1 MRATLAVVALL
12 GFAASARADA
22 PSRYQLLSLPVPDFR
37 DAVVSMPPGE
47 ARLPVI
53 VATHGAGGDPEWTCE
68 AWGTRTA
75 ASAIVLCPR
84 GRPISRKTE
93 SGFYYPE
100 HFTLEKEVF
109 AALHALTERF
119 GPRVQPGPMLYT
131 GYSQGA
137 TMGAL
142 FLTRH
147 GARFPYMILTEGG
160 SASFSKTSAKRFKES
175 GGKRVLFVCGGTG
188 CRKRALE
195 SAALL
200 ERAGVEARVEYVPGG
215 GHADWGSVGERLDA
229 TYRWA
234 WGPLS

>member
-1 MRATLAVVALL
+1 MSRSSVALAAFLTLSASANASGADDFRLVRLPVPEFLDAVVALPQ
-12 GFAASARADA
+12 GAER
-22 PSRYQLLSLPVPDFR
+22 RPV
-37 DAVVSMPPGE
+37 V
-47 ARLPVI
+47 
-53 VATHGAGGDPEWTCE
+53 VATHGAGGDPEWTCD
-68 AWGTRTA
+68 AWGKRVQ

-84 GRPISRKTE
+84 GRPISKRTP

-100 HFTLEKEVF
+100 HFTLEKEVL
-109 AALHALTERF
+109 AALGALEQRF
-119 GPRVQPGPMLYT
+119 GNAILQGPMLYT

-142 FLTRH
+142 FITKH
-147 GARFPYMILTEGG
+147 GARFPSLVLTEGG
-160 SASFSKTSAKRFKES
+160 FSSFSKKSAKRFKES
-175 GGKRVLFVCGGTG
+175 GGKRVLFVCGGPG
-188 CRKRALE
+188 CRSRALE

-234 WGPLS
+234 YRD